1 MNQKKWTVIQTAR
14 RLGIRVDYA
23 YKLIWAGLLDGERVD
38 GRWEISAD
46 SVEEYA
52 LKHSRQARTMTQD
65 KALIAANG

>member
-14 RLGIRVDYA
+14 NLGIRVDSV
-23 YKLIWAGLLDGERVD
+23 YKLVWAGLLNAERVD

-52 LKHSRQARTMTQD
+52 LKHARQATARWED
-65 KALIAANG
+65 LG